1 MIDSEAREIDGLI
14 EYYRLKLLESAG
26 IPSTYFNNKNKNK
39 NRRNKINKIINGIRH
54 TSL

>member
-14 EYYRLKLLESAG
+14 EFFRLKMLESTG
-26 IPSTYFNNKNKNK
+26 IPSTYFNNKNKNRK
-39 NRRNKINKIINGIRH
+39 DKINKIINGIRH